1 MNVSLT
7 PELEKFV
14 AQKTKSGLYNSASEV
29 IRQALRVLI
38 TFEDQ
43 KTAQIARLNRDIE
56 EGLLDLEHGRIVE
69 GDSVLT
75 RLRAKN
81 TTRKTAGT

>member
-7 PELEKFV
+7 PELEEFV

-43 KTAQIARLNRDIE
+43 RTAQIARLNRDIE
-56 EGLLDLEHGRIVE
+56 EGLLDLEQGRIVS
-69 GDSVLT
+69 GDIVMS

-81 TTRKTAGT
+81 SARKTA